1 MKSQVNKTRWLV
13 TVAML
18 SGIAVVL
25 MLLDFPV
32 PFLPPFYKIDFSEL
46 PVLIGTFCLGP
57 LAGIVIE
64 LLKVLLN
71 LLINGTVTMGIGE
84 LANFIIGCSF
94 AVPAGFF
101 YRSKRTKK
109 TAILGMCIGTVD
121 CTVVGCI
128 LNAFVLLPLYGK
140 AFGGL
145 DNVIAAGTSVNSAI
159 NGMASFILF
168 ATAPLNLIKCI
179 SVSVITA
186 FIYKPLSRIIKGYK

>member
-46 PVLIGTFCLGP
+46 PVLIGAFCLGP
-57 LAGIVIE
+57 LAAIVIE
-64 LLKVLLN
+64 LIKVLLN

-84 LANFIIGCSF
+84 AANFVIGCSF
-94 AVPAGFF
+94 VVPAGFL
-101 YRSKRTKK
+101 YLHKK
-109 TAILGMCIGTVD
+109 NKKSAIFGMCIGTID
-121 CTVVGCI
+121 CTLIGCI

-145 DNVIAAGTSVNSAI
+145 ENVIASGTSVNSAI
-159 NGMASFILF
+159 KGMTSFILF
-168 ATAPLNLIKCI
+168 ATAPLNLIKCV
-179 SVSVITA
+179 SVSVIAA